1 MFQQSTYMQM
11 QMSKDMSM
19 AMPMFHTRL
28 FAVLLGR

>member
-1 MFQQSTYMQM
+1 MFQQRVNMQM

-28 FAVLLGR
+28 FAALLSR